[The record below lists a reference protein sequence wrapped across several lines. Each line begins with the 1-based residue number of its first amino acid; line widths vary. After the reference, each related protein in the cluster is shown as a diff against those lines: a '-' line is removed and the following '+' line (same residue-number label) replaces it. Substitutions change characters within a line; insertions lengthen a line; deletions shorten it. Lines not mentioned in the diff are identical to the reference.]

1 MSRLL
6 TEPLRVEVGREGGL
20 PRRVLLPGGDS
31 PLLVVGIHSRWR
43 VEADWWR
50 TPLSREYWKLGLRR
64 DPGGQP
70 SLVCDVFH
78 DLLGGGWH
86 LTRVYD

>member
-1 MSRLL
+1 M
-6 TEPLRVEVGREGGL
+6 
-20 PRRVLLPGGDS
+20 
-31 PLLVVGIHSRWR
+31 
-43 VEADWWR
+43 EADWWR